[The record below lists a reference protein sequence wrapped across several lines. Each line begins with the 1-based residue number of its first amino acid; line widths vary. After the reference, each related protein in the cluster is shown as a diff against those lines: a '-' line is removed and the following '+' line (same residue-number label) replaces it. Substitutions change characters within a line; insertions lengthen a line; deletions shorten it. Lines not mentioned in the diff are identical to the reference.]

1 MKLDQLDGL
10 VAFTAVARA
19 KSFTAAAAALEV
31 TPPAVS
37 QAVRALEERLQVRL
51 FNRTTRSVGLTEA
64 GEQFL
69 ARVGPATG
77 ELLEATELLQAWR
90 ERPGGLLRI
99 NLPRVAYGALVQPLL
114 GAFLAAY
121 PEIRV
126 ELYFDDGFSN
136 IIEGGFDAGI
146 RMGDSVA
153 RDMVSTPLSAPL
165 RMAVVGAP
173 KYLKR
178 KGVPKTLEDLRLHDC
193 IRFRFLGSGALYR
206 WELLRGRRL
215 VEVEVQGPLT
225 VNDTNALVET
235 ALEGFGLAYVIERSA
250 TPSLASGRLKS
261 VLEDCCPTL
270 SPFHIYY
277 PSRRQMPAKLRC
289 LIDFLKANRPG

>member
-10 VAFTAVARA
+10 VAFTAVART

-31 TPPAVS
+31 TPPAIS

-64 GEQFL
+64 GELFL

-77 ELLEATELLQAWR
+77 ELLEATELLQAYR
-90 ERPGGLLRI
+90 ERPSGLLRI
-99 NLPRVAYGALVQPLL
+99 NLPRIAYAALLQPLL
-114 GAFLAAY
+114 EAFLRAY

-126 ELYFDDGFSN
+126 ELYFDDGFAN

-146 RMGDSVA
+146 RLGDAVA
-153 RDMVSTPLSAPL
+153 RDMISLALSPPQRTAIIAAP
-165 RMAVVGAP
+165 R
-173 KYLKR
+173 YLKR
-178 KGVPKTLEDLRLHDC
+178 KGVPRKIEDLKAHEC
-193 IRFRFLGSGALYR
+193 IRFRFPTSGAIFR
-206 WELLRGRRL
+206 WEMLRNRRM
-215 VEVEVQGPLT
+215 VEVEVQGPLI
-225 VNDTNALVET
+225 VNDTEALVQT
-235 ALEGFGLAYVIERSA
+235 AVDGIGLSYVMEKSA
-250 TPSLASGRLKS
+250 APWLASGRLKT
-261 VLEDCCPTL
+261 VLEDFCPTVAA
-270 SPFHIYY
+270 FHLYY

>member
-64 GEQFL
+64 GELFL

-77 ELLEATELLQAWR
+77 ELLEATELLQAYR

-99 NLPRVAYGALVQPLL
+99 NLPRVAYAGLLQPLL
-114 GAFLAAY
+114 AEFLVQH
-121 PEIRV
+121 PDIRL
-126 ELYFDDGFSN
+126 ELCFEDGFIN

-153 RDMVSTPLSAPL
+153 RDMVSTPISVPL
-165 RMAVVGAP
+165 RMAVVGSP
-173 KYLKR
+173 KYLRR
-178 KGVPKTLEDLRLHDC
+178 KGTPQRIEDLKEHDC
-193 IRFRFLGSGALYR
+193 IRFRFMGSGAVYR
-206 WELLRGRRL
+206 WELMRGRRM
-215 VEVEVQGPLT
+215 VEIEVQGPLT
-225 VNDTNALVET
+225 VNDTTALVDT
-235 ALEGFGLAYVIERSA
+235 ALEGIGLSYVMVMTA
-250 TPSLASGRLKS
+250 APYLASGRLRP
-261 VLEDCCPTL
+261 VLEESWPTL
-270 SPFHIYY
+270 SPFHLYY
-277 PSRRQMPAKLRC
+277 PGRRQMPAKLRA
-289 LIDFLKANRPG
+289 LIDFLKARLK